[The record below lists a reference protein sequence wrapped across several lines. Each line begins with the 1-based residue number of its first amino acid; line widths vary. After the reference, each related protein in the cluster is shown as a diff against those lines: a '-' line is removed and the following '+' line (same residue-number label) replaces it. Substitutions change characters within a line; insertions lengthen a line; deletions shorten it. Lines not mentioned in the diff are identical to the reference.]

1 MQADRF
7 QTTIFGRAT
16 SRPGDR
22 WGFTYYHP
30 NDLPRDLV
38 LNSATVLALSEAD
51 SALGLLSGLGRL
63 VHEPEMLL
71 GPFLTREALASSR
84 IEGTKATLADVLHAE
99 GVETGEV
106 RTDDIAE
113 VERYLEANHLGL
125 SRIQELPITQRL
137 LRELHNALVQGVRG
151 ENKTPGELRKTPVW
165 VGSPTA
171 TIDTARFVPP
181 LPEFLPDLLSDW
193 EKFVNDA
200 CSLPTLVRCALAHY
214 QFETIHPFLDGNG
227 RIGRLVVG
235 LMLLVEKRL
244 SKPILYLSGY
254 LETHRD
260 EYYDRLQA
268 VRERGEIQE
277 YLQFFLRAVKA
288 QSDDA
293 VERAGRLVELREK
306 YSSQSRLERSRVAA
320 LIPMI
325 FRNPFLTTSRVARQL
340 AVTPQGARN
349 LLERAHALG
358 WITEYT
364 TLGRGRVVWVAGEVL
379 NVIEAPLSYEDLE
392 PPAGDVARTM
402 EG

>member
-1 MQADRF
+1 MQAERF
-7 QTTIFGRAT
+7 LETIFGRAT
-16 SRPGDR
+16 QRPGDR
-22 WGFTYYHP
+22 WAFTYYHP
-30 NDLPRDLV
+30 NNLPRDLQ
-38 LNSATVLALSEAD
+38 LDSATVLALSEAD

-63 VHEPEMLL
+63 LHEPEMLL

-99 GVETGEV
+99 GIEAPD
-106 RTDDIAE
+106 RSDDIAE
-113 VERYLEANHLGL
+113 VERYLAANRLGL
-125 SRIQELPITQRL
+125 ERIQQLPITQRL
-137 LRELHNALVQGVRG
+137 LRELHNTLVQGVRG
-151 ENKTPGELRKTPVW
+151 ENKIPGELRRTPVW
-165 VGSPTA
+165 VGASTA
-171 TIDTARFVPP
+171 TIETARFVPP
-181 LPEFLPDLLSDW
+181 LPELLPDLLSDW

-200 CSLPTLVRCALAHY
+200 GNLPTLIRCAMAHY

-244 SKPILYLSGY
+244 SRPILYLSGY

-293 VERAGRLVELREK
+293 VERAGRLVELRER
-306 YSSQSRLERSRVAA
+306 YSSESRLERSRVAA

-325 FRNPFLTTSRVARQL
+325 FRNPFLTTSRVANHLRI
-340 AVTPQGARN
+340 TSQGARN
-349 LLERAHALG
+349 LLERARELG
-358 WITEYT
+358 WVTEHA

-379 NVIEAPLSYEDLE
+379 NVIEAPLTSGPRRCCEMS
-392 PPAGDVARTM
+392 G
-402 EG
+402 